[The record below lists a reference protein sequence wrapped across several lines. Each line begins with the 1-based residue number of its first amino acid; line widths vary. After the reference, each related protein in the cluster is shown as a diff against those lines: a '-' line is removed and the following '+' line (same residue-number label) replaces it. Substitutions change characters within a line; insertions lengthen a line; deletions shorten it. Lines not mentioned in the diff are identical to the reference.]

1 MDPIYLYAEEVEGAF
16 RITVG
21 RSGDKIKTPSGNVL
35 ESPNEELIEEIIYEI
50 QKFASLE
57 IKDGIIQGE
66 PIDKI
71 TLYELLCTQI
81 DVYSYDRKFEPEEFE
96 KYVES
101 DFITHLSPGPE
112 KVNQI
117 DALKKNTP

>member
-21 RSGDKIKTPSGNVL
+21 RSSDKIKTPSGNVL
-35 ESPNEELIEEIIYEI
+35 ESPNEELIEEIIYEL
-50 QKFASLE
+50 QKFTSLE

-71 TLYELLCTQI
+71 TLYGLLCTQI

-96 KYVES
+96 KFLES

-112 KVNQI
+112 GSNSH
-117 DALKKNTP
+117 P

>member
-21 RSGDKIKTPSGNVL
+21 RSSDKIKTPSGNVL
-35 ESPNEELIEEIIYEI
+35 ESPNEELIEEIIYEL
-50 QKFASLE
+50 QKFTSLE

-66 PIDKI
+66 PIEKI

-81 DVYSYDRKFEPEEFE
+81 DVYSNDRKFEPEEFE
-96 KYVES
+96 KFLES

-112 KVNQI
+112 GSNSH
-117 DALKKNTP
+117 P